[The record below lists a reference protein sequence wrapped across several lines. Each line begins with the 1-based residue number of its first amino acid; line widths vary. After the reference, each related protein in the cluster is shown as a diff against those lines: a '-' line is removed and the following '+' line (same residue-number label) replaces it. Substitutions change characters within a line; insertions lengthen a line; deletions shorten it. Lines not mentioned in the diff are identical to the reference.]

1 MLQTINK
8 MVDRLRTF
16 AFEVSKVAREVGTE
30 GVLGGQAEV
39 EDVEGKWKDLTDN
52 VNLMAA
58 NLTAQVRSFAVI
70 TNAAISGDFTQTIN
84 IAAKGEMKELKNNV
98 NKMVIGLGESFDKI
112 NNARE
117 TAELA
122 NKTKS
127 EFLANM
133 SHEIRTPMN
142 GWYNWMI

>member
-1 MLQTINK
+1 

-30 GVLGGQAEV
+30 GVLGGQARV
-39 EDVEGKWKDLTDN
+39 EDVEGKWRDLTDN
-52 VNLMAA
+52 VNQMAA

-70 TNAAISGDFTQTIN
+70 TNAAISGDFTQKIT
-84 IAAKGEMKELKNNV
+84 IAAKGEMNELKTKINQ
-98 NKMVIGLGESFDKI
+98 MVAGLGESFEKI

-117 TAELA
+117 VAELA

-133 SHEIRTPMN
+133 SHEIR
-142 GWYNWMI
+142 

>member
-1 MLQTINK
+1 

-30 GVLGGQAEV
+30 GVLGGQARV
-39 EDVEGKWKDLTDN
+39 EDVEGKWRDLTDN
-52 VNLMAA
+52 VNQMAA

-70 TNAAISGDFTQTIN
+70 TNAAIAGDFTQKIT
-84 IAAKGEMKELKNNV
+84 IAAKGEMNELKTKINQ
-98 NKMVIGLGESFDKI
+98 MVAGLGESFEKI

-117 TAELA
+117 VAELA

-133 SHEIRTPMN
+133 SHEIR
-142 GWYNWMI
+142 

>member
-1 MLQTINK
+1 MLIRCELSLASILST
-8 MVDRLRTF
+8 
-16 AFEVSKVAREVGTE
+16 
-30 GVLGGQAEV
+30 
-39 EDVEGKWKDLTDN
+39 
-52 VNLMAA
+52 
-58 NLTAQVRSFAVI
+58 
-70 TNAAISGDFTQTIN
+70 TNIFR
-84 IAAKGEMKELKNNV
+84 
-98 NKMVIGLGESFDKI
+98 VIGLGESFDKI

-142 GWYNWMI
+142 GM